1 MYNSNMHL
9 PQEFVSYASNLFG
22 PPRWQRFLDAFNE
35 APVTSV
41 RLNPFKYRGEP
52 IFPSMT
58 PVPWCKQG
66 YWLPARP
73 HFTLDP
79 LLHAGVYYVQEAGSL
94 FLDHV
99 LRSHVT
105 SPVLALDLC
114 ASPGGKSTLMR
125 AALPEGSVLVSN
137 EPDRKRA
144 NILLENMLKQGH
156 PDALVTHNYAH
167 DFAKTG
173 WTFDVILTD
182 VPCSGEGLFRRD
194 EKAITEWSLSN
205 VQFCQRRQRQILQDI
220 WPCLRPGG
228 LLIYST
234 CTFNTC
240 ENEENVRFIK
250 EELGAEILF
259 VPTDPAWP
267 ITGSLLGGWDGP
279 VYRFIPGTTKSEG
292 LFMAVLRKKGENAG
306 HAMSPS
312 CARRYARAHGL
323 IHVLSDGIPRPEQK
337 GKEMIPSAA
346 QALSVAFAPGKYPC
360 VELSL
365 EQAQR
370 YLHRESLVLPP
381 QTPKGFVAVT
391 YQGYP
396 LGFVKNLGER
406 ANNLYPKNWAI
417 RKL

>member
-1 MYNSNMHL
+1 MHL
-9 PQEFVSYASNLFG
+9 PQEFISYTSNLFG
-22 PPRWQRFLDAFNE
+22 VERWQRFLNAFNDE
-35 APVTSV
+35 PVTSI
-41 RLNPFKYRGEP
+41 RLNPFKYPSEP

-58 PVPWCKQG
+58 PVPWCKHG
-66 YWLPARP
+66 YWLQERP
-73 HFTLDP
+73 NFTLDP

-99 LRSHVT
+99 LRTHVT

-114 ASPGGKSTLMR
+114 AAPGGKSTLMR

-156 PDALVTHNYAH
+156 PDVLVTHNYAH
-167 DFAKTG
+167 DFAKTN

-194 EKAITEWSLSN
+194 ESAVREWSTNN

-234 CTFNTC
+234 CTFNTS
-240 ENEENVRFIK
+240 ENEENVCFIM
-250 EELGAEILF
+250 EELGAEILS
-259 VPTDPAWP
+259 VPVNSAWQ
-267 ITGSLLGGWDGP
+267 ITGSLLSGWDGP

-292 LFMAVLRKKGENAG
+292 LFIAVLRKKGENTG
-306 HAMSPS
+306 RAMLPS
-312 CARRYARAHGL
+312 SARRHAQAHGL
-323 IHVLSDGIPRPEQK
+323 IHVLSDGTAMPEQK
-337 GKEMIPSAA
+337 GKEIIPSAA
-346 QALSVAFAPGKYPC
+346 QALSVTFPPKKYPR
-360 VELSL
+360 VELPL
-365 EQAQR
+365 AQAQR
-370 YLHRESLVLPP
+370 YLHRESLILPP
-381 QTPKGFVAVT
+381 GTPTGFVAVT

-396 LGFVKNLGER
+396 LGFMKNLGER
-406 ANNLYPKNWAI
+406 ANNLYPKNWSI